1 MLIASFRK
9 KSSNQEK
16 SDLNGEN
23 VVKEKSVSRNSTPT
37 IVAIDMVIEG
47 QIISQGLV
55 EIEGK
60 IKGSVRSNSVV
71 LLEKGIIEG
80 DVIAESFCVR
90 GKFLGNIV
98 AQNVNIASKANVIG
112 TIEYGLL
119 SVEDGAAIDA
129 QFKKLHKK

>member
-1 MLIASFRK
+1 MKKQQNMLIASFRK
-9 KSSNQEK
+9 KSSNQE
-16 SDLNGEN
+16 SA
-23 VVKEKSVSRNSTPT
+23 VKEKIAPRNSTPT
-37 IVAIDMVIEG
+37 IIASDMLIEG
-47 QIISQGLV
+47 QVISQGLV

-60 IKGSVRSNSVV
+60 IKGSVRSHSVV

-90 GKFLGNIV
+90 GKFLGNII
-98 AQNVNIASKANVIG
+98 AQNVNIASKANVVG